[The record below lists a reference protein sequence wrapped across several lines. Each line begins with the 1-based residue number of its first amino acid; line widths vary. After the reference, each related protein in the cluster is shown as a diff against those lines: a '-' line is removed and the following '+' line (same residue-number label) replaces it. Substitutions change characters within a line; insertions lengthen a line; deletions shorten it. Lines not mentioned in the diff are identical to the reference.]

1 MPSTVICQRCHEINE
16 PNATVCQKCG
26 ARFCPHC
33 HLLIESP
40 DASICPHCG
49 KKDVSFRPGKYSAGS
64 VAASTV
70 APGAMPASRYVCP
83 SCGNR
88 IDPSLGKCPYCGQL
102 GNRFTM
108 MPTQG
113 HGVMKPA
120 QGDLA
125 HTFTAPPPVEQT
137 YTAQKVCSKCGRVI
151 PPGSSQ
157 CPVHGKFGGG
167 NTMRHIAPP
176 VKDKTFEGEV
186 YRRMEERKS
195 APASQARSSVRQTAP
210 EEIYPQMA
218 SAPSMPDAPLA
229 AAEQRSCPSCG
240 YHVPARSK
248 VCPTCGCNRLP
259 PEKSKP
265 FIKAEDRYKAAE
277 VAQQAYAA
285 YPPQG
290 NQYYGQPAA
299 QPSRDQY
306 YGQPAVQPYEMAY
319 PAPAPGFVQE
329 IYPEKK
335 RSKEKKPRER
345 EERMAKPGQRSSPL
359 PILLALVALAG
370 VIVIGVVFLLDQL
383 KTPAPAVM
391 PPSTVTT
398 PSGSTKG
405 PVISDIQYSD
415 ITRTGATVTWK
426 TDKKSNSIVIYC
438 IDGGTLCENGRD
450 DALVTDHSVNL
461 TNLEQGK
468 SYHITVKSSLGD
480 SPDSPDSSLE
490 ATAVLTTS
498 DVRDTTPPVISEL
511 KVTNISS
518 SAMGGSAEIT
528 WKTDEAATSQVSY
541 GTSAGYGTL
550 QPSQT
555 DTTLTTFHDVILNTR
570 APQTTFHY
578 KVVSRDADGN
588 ERSSPDATFVT
599 PAPAGSSIGNSAPDF
614 TLACAD
620 GSQVTLSALQGKKVI
635 INFWNLNCQYCMAEM
650 PDLQEVRSNH
660 PDSSVAMLVINSA
673 AGGFGANPDA
683 AVGAAIDSAGYTFT
697 VPLDRAGAVAQAY
710 NVTSF
715 IPVTF
720 FIDSNGIIK
729 NKQDGS
735 FANAAAIE
743 SRLNSY

>member
-49 KKDVSFRPGKYSAGS
+49 KKDGSYRHGKYSAGNF
-64 VAASTV
+64 AASAV

-88 IDPSLGKCPYCGQL
+88 TDPSLGKCPYCGQL

-113 HGVMKPA
+113 HGVMKPG
-120 QGDLA
+120 QGDHS
-125 HTFTAPPPVEQT
+125 HTFTAPPPDEQGP
-137 YTAQKVCSKCGRVI
+137 TAQKVCSKCGRVI

-167 NTMRHIAPP
+167 NTMRNVAPP

-186 YRRMEERKS
+186 YRRMEESKS
-195 APASQARSSVRQTAP
+195 GPAAPARSNVRQTAP

-218 SAPSMPDAPLA
+218 AAPAMQDAGGA
-229 AAEQRSCPSCG
+229 AAGQRACPSCG
-240 YHVPARSK
+240 YAVPDRSK

-259 PEKSKP
+259 PEGRKP
-265 FIKAEDRYKAAE
+265 FIKAEDRYKATEA
-277 VAQQAYAA
+277 AQQQAYAA
-285 YPPQG
+285 YQPQQAYAPYPQQG

-299 QPSRDQY
+299 QP
-306 YGQPAVQPYEMAY
+306 YEMAY
-319 PAPAPGFVQE
+319 PAPSPGFVQE

-335 RSKEKKPRER
+335 KKKGKDKKPLER

-359 PILLALVALAG
+359 PILLALMAIVG
-370 VIVIGVVFLLDQL
+370 VIAIGIVFLMDQL
-383 KTPAPAVM
+383 KTPAPAVI
-391 PPSTVTT
+391 PPTTITT
-398 PSGSTKG
+398 PSGTSEG
-405 PVISDIQYSD
+405 PEISDIQYSD

-426 TDKKSNSIVIYC
+426 TDKKSNSIVIFC
-438 IDGGTLCENGRD
+438 KDGGTLCENARD
-450 DALVTDHSVNL
+450 DVLVTDHSVKL
-461 TNLEQGK
+461 TNLEQGTG
-468 SYHITVKSSLGD
+468 YHITVKSALGD
-480 SPDSPDSSLE
+480 SPDSPDSSLD

-498 DVRDTTPPVISEL
+498 DIRDTTPPVISEV
-511 KVTNISS
+511 KHTNVSS

-528 WKTDEAATSQVSY
+528 WVTDEPATSQVSY
-541 GTSAGYGTL
+541 GTSTMYGTL

-555 DTTLTTFHDVILNTR
+555 DTTLTTYHDVILNGLS
-570 APQTTFHY
+570 PNTTFHY

-588 ERSSPDATFVT
+588 ERSSPDASFATA
-599 PAPAGSSIGNSAPDF
+599 APAGSMVGNSAPDF

-635 INFWNLNCQYCMAEM
+635 VNFWNLNCHYCMEEM
-650 PDLQEVRSNH
+650 PYLQEVRAKF
-660 PDSSVAMLVINSA
+660 PESSVAMLVINSA
-673 AGGFGANPDA
+673 AGGFPANRA
-683 AVGAAIDSAGYTFT
+683 ESVGAALTAAGYTFT
-697 VPLDRAGAVAQAY
+697 VPLDEAGAVAQAY
-710 NVTSF
+710 NVSSG

-720 FIDSNGIIK
+720 FIDSSGIIK
-729 NKQDGS
+729 SKQDGS
-735 FANAAAIE
+735 FPNAAAIE
-743 SRLNSY
+743 TRLNSF

>member
-1 MPSTVICQRCHEINE
+1 
-16 PNATVCQKCG
+16 
-26 ARFCPHC
+26 
-33 HLLIESP
+33 
-40 DASICPHCG
+40 
-49 KKDVSFRPGKYSAGS
+49 
-64 VAASTV
+64 
-70 APGAMPASRYVCP
+70 
-83 SCGNR
+83 
-88 IDPSLGKCPYCGQL
+88 
-102 GNRFTM
+102 M

-120 QGDLA
+120 QGDYVN
-125 HTFTAPPPVEQT
+125 TFTAPPTGEEGPVT
-137 YTAQKVCSKCGRVI
+137 QKVCSKCGRVI
-151 PPGSSQ
+151 PPGSSL

-167 NTMRHIAPP
+167 NTMRNIAPP
-176 VKDKTFEGEV
+176 VKDKTVEAEA
-186 YRRMEERKS
+186 YRRMEERRDG
-195 APASQARSSVRQTAP
+195 PAVPARPSTRQRAP
-210 EEIYPQMA
+210 EEIYPQM
-218 SAPSMPDAPLA
+218 SPAPAMPDAPPA
-229 AAEQRSCPSCG
+229 ATDQRTCPSCG
-240 YHVPARSK
+240 YAVPDRSK

-259 PEKSKP
+259 PEKRKS
-265 FIKAEDRYKAAE
+265 FIKAEDHYKAAE
-277 VAQQAYAA
+277 AAQQAYAA

-299 QPSRDQY
+299 
-306 YGQPAVQPYEMAY
+306 QPYEMAY

-335 RSKEKKPRER
+335 RGKEKKPRER
-345 EERMAKPGQRSSPL
+345 QERMAKPGQKASPL

-391 PPSTVTT
+391 PPSMVTT
-398 PSGSTKG
+398 PSASTKG
-405 PVISDIQYSD
+405 PAISDIQYSD

-498 DVRDTTPPVISEL
+498 DVRDTTPPVVSEV

-555 DTTLTTFHDVILNTR
+555 DTTLATFHDVILYGLS
-570 APQTTFHY
+570 PQTTFHY

-599 PAPAGSSIGNSAPDF
+599 PAPAGSTIGNSAPDF

-635 INFWNLNCQYCMAEM
+635 VNFWNLDCHYCMEEM
-650 PDLQEVRSNH
+650 PYFQQVRANH
-660 PDSSVAMLVINSA
+660 PDSSVAILMINSA
-673 AGGFGANPDA
+673 AGGFNANRDEYVGDA
-683 AVGAAIDSAGYTFT
+683 ITSGGYTFT
-697 VPLDRAGAVAQAY
+697 VPLDGAGAVAQAY
-710 NVTSF
+710 NVTSG
-715 IPVTF
+715 IPMTF

-729 NKQDGS
+729 NKQDGAFS
-735 FANAAAIE
+735 NAAAIE
-743 SRLNSY
+743 SRLSSY

>member
-1 MPSTVICQRCHEINE
+1 MPSTVICQRCREINE

-49 KKDVSFRPGKYSAGS
+49 KKDGSFRPGKHSAAS
-64 VAASTV
+64 FSASTV
-70 APGAMPASRYVCP
+70 APGAMPANRYVCP

-120 QGDLA
+120 QGDLP
-125 HTFTAPPPVEQT
+125 HTFSAPPLAEQGP
-137 YTAQKVCSKCGRVI
+137 TAQKVCSKCGRVI

-167 NTMRHIAPP
+167 NTMRTITPP

-195 APASQARSSVRQTAP
+195 GPVGQTHSSVRQTAP
-210 EEIYPQMA
+210 EDIYPQMA
-218 SAPSMPDAPLA
+218 SASAMPDAPPV
-229 AAEQRSCPSCG
+229 AAEQRTCPSCG
-240 YHVPARSK
+240 YAVPDRSK

-259 PEKSKP
+259 PERRKP
-265 FIKAEDRYKAAE
+265 FIKAEDRYKAVEA
-277 VAQQAYAA
+277 AQQAYAA
-285 YPPQG
+285 YPPQAYAAYPPQD
-290 NQYYGQPAA
+290 QYYGQPAA
-299 QPSRDQY
+299 
-306 YGQPAVQPYEMAY
+306 QPYEMAY

-335 RSKEKKPRER
+335 RGKEKRPRER
-345 EERMAKPGQRSSPL
+345 EERMLKPGQRSSPL
-359 PILLALVALAG
+359 PILLALIALTG
-370 VIVIGVVFLLDQL
+370 VIVIGVVFLMDQL
-383 KTPAPAVM
+383 KTPAPAVL

-398 PSGSTKG
+398 PSGSTEG
-405 PVISDIQYSD
+405 PEISDVEYSN

-426 TDKKSNSIVIYC
+426 TDEKSNSLVIYC
-438 IDGGTLCENGRD
+438 IDGGTLCENARD

-468 SYHITVKSSLGD
+468 GYHITVKSSLGD

-490 ATAVLTTS
+490 VTSVLTTA
-498 DVRDTTPPVISEL
+498 DVRDTTPPVISGV
-511 KVTNISS
+511 KVANVLSS
-518 SAMGGSAEIT
+518 GSAEIT
-528 WKTDEAATSQVSY
+528 WNTDEPATSQVSY
-541 GTSAGYGTL
+541 GTSASYGTL

-555 DTTLTTFHDVILNTR
+555 DTTLATFHDVILNGLS
-570 APQTTFHY
+570 PQTTFHY
-578 KVVSRDADGN
+578 KVVSRDAEGN
-588 ERSSPDATFVT
+588 ERSSPDATFAT
-599 PAPAGSSIGNSAPDF
+599 AAPAGSSVGNSAPDF
-614 TLACAD
+614 TLACTD

-635 INFWNLNCQYCMAEM
+635 VNFWNLNCHYCMEEM
-650 PDLQEVRSNH
+650 PYLQEVRANH
-660 PDSSVAMLVINSA
+660 PESSVAMLMINSA
-673 AGGFGANPDA
+673 AGGFSANPPVYVGDA
-683 AVGAAIDSAGYTFT
+683 LTQGGYTFT
-697 VPLDRAGAVAQAY
+697 VPLDNAGAVAQAY
-710 NVTSF
+710 NVTSG

-743 SRLNSY
+743 SRLSSY